1 MSEFFKPHDQG
12 DDAADERVVWV
23 AKNIMPMF
31 QRDMQDLK
39 TDLVKAFEAVVEKS
53 IGALTKRQ
61 DAIEERHDELDQTV
75 RRIQPRAIF
84 WSVAA
89 SSAWTV
95 ALIFFGKMRG
105 WWL

>member
-1 MSEFFKPHDQG
+1 MTEFFQPQDKG

-31 QRDMQDLK
+31 QGEMRTLK
-39 TDLVKAFEAVVEKS
+39 TDLVKAFEAVVKES
-53 IGALTKRQ
+53 IGSLTKRV
-61 DAIEERHDELDQTV
+61 DTV
-75 RRIQPRAIF
+75 EKAVSKLQPRAIF
-84 WSVAA
+84 WSIAA
-89 SSAWTV
+89 SSAWSV